1 MPRVSSSRVNA
12 NRIELAYETFG
23 DAVDPPLLL
32 IMGLGVPRFGWDDRF
47 CRALVE
53 RGLWVIRF
61 DNRDTGESTHM
72 RGAAPPDLGAAL
84 TGDSSSASYRL
95 EDMADDAAG
104 LLDALGIESAHVVG
118 ASMGG
123 MIAQTLVIRH
133 PERVRSLTSIMATVG
148 LTVGPPRQEALEA
161 LLAPPAQTRGEHE
174 QRTVDISR
182 IIGSPGFS
190 FDEDR
195 LRKLA
200 RSTWDAGYDADGVAR
215 QLLAMLAS
223 GDRTEA
229 LRAVEVPTVVIHGD
243 SDPLLQPEGGRATA
257 EAIAGTELDVVEGMG
272 HDLPAELYERF
283 ADRIAGLVQ
292 RAETGVPTAAR

>member
-1 MPRVSSSRVNA
+1 MGTGKVSA
-12 NRIELAYETFG
+12 NGIELVYETFG
-23 DAVDPPLLL
+23 DEADPPLLL

-61 DNRDTGESTHM
+61 DNRDVGESTHI

-84 TGDSSSASYRL
+84 TGDASSASYRL
-95 EDMADDAAG
+95 EDMADDTAG
-104 LLDALGIESAHVVG
+104 LVDALGIESAHVVG

-133 PERVRSLTSIMATVG
+133 PERVRSLTSIMSTVA
-148 LTVGPPRQEALEA
+148 LTVGSPRQEALEA

-174 QRTVDISR
+174 QRSVDTAR
-182 IIGSPGFS
+182 ILGSPGFS

-195 LRKLA
+195 LRELA
-200 RSTWDAGYDADGVAR
+200 RSTWDAVYDSEGVER

-223 GDRTEA
+223 GHRTEA
-229 LRAVEVPTVVIHGD
+229 LRAVDVPTVVIHGD
-243 SDPLLQPEGGRATA
+243 SDPLVQPEGGRATA
-257 EAIAGTELDVVEGMG
+257 EAIVDAELDMVEGMG
-272 HDLPAELYERF
+272 HDVPVELYERF
-283 ADRIAGLVQ
+283 ADRIAGCVQ
-292 RAETGVPTAAR
+292 RAETGTPTAAS